1 MGTAK
6 GQEPRQGHH
15 QGEGDAHPRLLGKPP
30 AGPSRRVQNRGDVR
44 DGGHGD
50 PAQVEAEGRVHKPA
64 LPGTRGPQPTPQVEV
79 DGDEGGQKR
88 AHGHEGE
95 GKPLVV
101 PEEDPGRIGQVGG
114 EEPGAHPGQPGV
126 LPHRGAELVN
136 GERQDPHVNQAPHRK
151 DVPRRDEVHRKP
163 VGDLPGLKAVQGK
176 GVGGGVYRDCRQ
188 GAEQRE
194 PREERLRSR
203 FHPLHSMFHEE
214 RVCTLGQSPHPRTPH
229 AWALA
234 VTATPP

>member
-1 MGTAK
+1 MGTPGGPPRPAPKGGGEGEAHKKRRAPGGQGHEAAVGEAHADAHEGPKEDGKKHPLPFAK

-126 LPHRGAELVN
+126 LLTAG
-136 GERQDPHVNQAPHRK
+136 
-151 DVPRRDEVHRKP
+151 
-163 VGDLPGLKAVQGK
+163 
-176 GVGGGVYRDCRQ
+176 
-188 GAEQRE
+188 
-194 PREERLRSR
+194 RS
-203 FHPLHSMFHEE
+203 
-214 RVCTLGQSPHPRTPH
+214 
-229 AWALA
+229 W
-234 VTATPP
+234 